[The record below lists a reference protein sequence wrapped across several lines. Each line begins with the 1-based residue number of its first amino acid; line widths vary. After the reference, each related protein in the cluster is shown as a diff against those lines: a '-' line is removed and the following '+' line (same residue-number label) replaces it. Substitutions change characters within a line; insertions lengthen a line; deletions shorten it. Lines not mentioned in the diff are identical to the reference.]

1 MNYLLVDGYNVIHA
15 IPQLRHLLDRSLA
28 EARAALARSLG
39 LLAASK
45 KGNVD
50 IHLFF
55 DSKEDRGFFDAE
67 PGVTGV
73 NVHFPYSGET
83 ADEAILDF
91 LGKIENRASV
101 TVVTDD
107 YRLARRAGDEGAQ
120 AISTAD
126 LARRLS
132 KV

>member
-1 MNYLLVDGYNVIHA
+1 MNILIVDGYNVIHA
-15 IPQLRHLLDRSLA
+15 FPPLRRLLDRSLA
-28 EARAALARSLG
+28 EARAALAQSLG
-39 LLAASK
+39 RLALAK

-50 IHLFF
+50 IHVFF
-55 DSKEDRGFFDAE
+55 DSKEDMGFFDAE
-67 PGVTGV
+67 PSVAGVS
-73 NVHFPYSGET
+73 VHFPYSGET
-83 ADEAILDF
+83 ADEAILE
-91 LGKIENRASV
+91 LLRKIENRASA

-107 YRLARRAGDEGAQ
+107 YRLARRAGDDGAQ